1 MRAVLDLKRTG
12 FFWWGFLTALIF
24 LVPTAWL
31 LNAANFLRGA
41 DWLQPSQPPLLW
53 LIQVRDGIDTFA
65 KGLPTVIQFNPQGSL
80 VTFGNF
86 SIPNV
91 VVGII
96 VGLLLLLVAFVF
108 YVRAAAGTGVLDD
121 LLAMLFVYI
130 VLRVEGATTAAIPIV
145 KTLNDQAPTSYLI
158 ILLIFMLYQVLRG
171 RGSKDS
177 AVFFKILWEALLIAI
192 LILPRQTLDAV
203 AWIVERPVKIH
214 EFLALTGSFAMI
226 QTVWAMVGIFLGVV
240 NLYNVGRGAPATAR
254 APTVGGGGRKP
265 EKS

>member
-24 LVPTAWL
+24 LVPSAWL
-31 LNAANFLRGA
+31 VNVANFLRGA

-53 LIQVRDGIDTFA
+53 LIQLRDGIDAFA
-65 KGLPTVIQFNPQGSL
+65 KGLPAVIQFNPQGSL

-91 VVGII
+91 VVGIV
-96 VGLLLLLVAFVF
+96 VGLLLLMVAFMF
-108 YVRAAAGTGVLDD
+108 YARAAGGGGVLDD

-145 KTLNDQAPTSYLI
+145 KTLNDQAPQSYLI
-158 ILLIFMLYQVLRG
+158 ILLLFMLFQVVRG
-171 RGSKDS
+171 RGSRDS
-177 AVFFKILWEALLIAI
+177 AVFFKILLEALLIAI

-203 AWIVERPVKIH
+203 AWIVERPTKLH
-214 EFLALTGSFAMI
+214 EFLALTGYFAMI
-226 QTVWAMVGIFLGVV
+226 QTVWALIGIFSGVV
-240 NLYNVGRGAPATAR
+240 NLYNVGRGAPTPAR
-254 APTVGGGGRKP
+254 APMLGGRKP
-265 EKS
+265 EK